1 MQLFIAGSDTT
12 SNTLRWAA
20 LLMAQNPDVQV
31 KIHQEIDTV
40 IGEKSLYADWFLS
53 TLSICH

>member
-1 MQLFIAGSDTT
+1 MLQLFAAGSDTT
-12 SNTLRWAA
+12 STTLRWAV

-40 IGEKSLYADWFLS
+40 VGEKSYELPVSLLLPY
-53 TLSICH
+53 